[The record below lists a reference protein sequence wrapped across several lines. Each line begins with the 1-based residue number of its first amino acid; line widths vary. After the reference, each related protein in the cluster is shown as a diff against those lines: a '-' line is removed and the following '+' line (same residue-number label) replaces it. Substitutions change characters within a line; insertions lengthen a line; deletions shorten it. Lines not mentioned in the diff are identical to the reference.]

1 MTQGTPQG
9 MGKVVGGEE
18 PSGDAGSA
26 SRRVLCLG
34 TSPTLQRTMVFEQI
48 HPGDTNRAETVLEYA
63 SGKAV
68 NAARVLHGLGR
79 DVLYLGQV
87 GGDRGRAFRRDLEQ
101 AGVPH
106 DLVEVAPDTRL
117 CVTVVNRAGRMAT
130 ELIEETREVPDTVG
144 RTLLDRFADHLG
156 QGAAVAIVSG
166 SIAPGLPASF
176 YAEAIRLAS
185 EANVPTLL
193 DARGEPLRAALG
205 QAPHV
210 VKPNRAELAATV
222 SQPVESRNAMHE
234 AMAAIIEQGAQWVI
248 CTRGRDGSSVCGRPE
263 GTLRFWEIAAPRVSL
278 VNAVGSGDAYAAG
291 LAAGLAEGV
300 QLPDACRYASACGAA
315 NAEMLVAGQVD
326 PDRVAA
332 LVGDCL
338 VREVA

>member
-1 MTQGTPQG
+1 MSQDTPQQ
-9 MGKVVGGEE
+9 VGRGES
-18 PSGDAGSA
+18 SGRSGRTP
-26 SRRVLCLG
+26 RRVLCLG
-34 TSPTLQRTMVFEQI
+34 TSPTLQRTMVFEQVR
-48 HPGDTNRAETVLEYA
+48 PGDTNRAEAVYEYA

-87 GGDRGRAFRRDLEQ
+87 GGDRGRVFRRDLEQ

-106 DLVEVAPDTRL
+106 DLIDVAPDTRL
-117 CVTVVNRAGRMAT
+117 CVTVVNRSGRMAT
-130 ELIEETREVPDTVG
+130 ELIEETREVAEAVG

-156 QGAAVAIVSG
+156 SGGAAVAILSG
-166 SIAPGLPASF
+166 SIAPGLSASF
-176 YAEAIRLAS
+176 YAEAIQLAT
-185 EANVPTLL
+185 EAGVPVIL
-193 DARGEPLRAALG
+193 DARGEPLRTALG
-205 QAPHV
+205 RGPHV

-222 SQPVESRNAMHE
+222 GQPVQSRNTLQE
-234 AMAAIIEQGAQWVI
+234 AMAAMVEQGAGWVA
-248 CTRGRDGSSVCGRPE
+248 CTRGRDGSSICGKRE
-263 GTLRFWEIAAPRVSL
+263 GTLRFWEVAAPRLSL

-315 NAEMLVAGQVD
+315 NAETLMAGQVD

-332 LVGDCL
+332 LVADCT